1 MNEETRGGTRVP
13 NNPAPVSGPGALSAR
28 TDGGPT
34 QPAKYM
40 PGLGYGQGGQNYDNQ
55 VSAPLAGNP
64 MSSPAGQ
71 GMSGEPEMVKP
82 TSLDAPTQF
91 PDEAGTSGIDRGP
104 GGGSELMMD
113 MPRFRPN
120 IQQTLEKAAM
130 FDDSGEA
137 ELILNQYFKKG

>member
-1 MNEETRGGTRVP
+1 MAGKGGYQAP
-13 NNPAPVSGPGALSAR
+13 ANPAVASGPGALSAR

-34 QPAKYM
+34 QPAQYM

-64 MSSPAGQ
+64 MSGFNEQ
-71 GMSGEPEMVKP
+71 GMSNEPMSVQP
-82 TSLDAPTQF
+82 TSLDSPTQF
-91 PDEAGTSGIDRGP
+91 PDEPGTAGINRGP

-137 ELILNQYFKKG
+137 ELILNQFFNRG

>member
-1 MNEETRGGTRVP
+1 MAGKGGYQAP
-13 NNPAPVSGPGALSAR
+13 ANPAVASGPGALSAR

-34 QPAKYM
+34 QPAQYM

-64 MSSPAGQ
+64 MSGFGGQ
-71 GMSGEPEMVKP
+71 GMSGEPAMVQP
-82 TSLDAPTQF
+82 TALDAPTQF
-91 PDEAGTSGIDRGP
+91 PDEPGTAGIDLGP

-137 ELILNQYFKKG
+137 ELILNQFFKRG

>member
-71 GMSGEPEMVKP
+71 GVSGEPEMVKP

>member
-1 MNEETRGGTRVP
+1 MVGRGGYQAP
-13 NNPAPVSGPGALSAR
+13 SNPAPVSGPGALSNR

-34 QPAKYM
+34 QPAQYM
-40 PGLGYGQGGQNYDNQ
+40 PGLGYGEGGQNYDNQ

-64 MSSPAGQ
+64 MAAMGGQ
-71 GMSGEPEMVKP
+71 AMYGEPAMAQP

-91 PDEAGTSGIDRGP
+91 PDEPGTAGIDRGP

-137 ELILNQYFKKG
+137 ELILNQFFSRG

>member
-1 MNEETRGGTRVP
+1 MAGRGGYQAP
-13 NNPAPVSGPGALSAR
+13 SNPAPVSGPGALSNR

-34 QPAKYM
+34 QPAQYM
-40 PGLGYGQGGQNYDNQ
+40 PGLGYGEGGQNYQNQ

-64 MSSPAGQ
+64 MSSMSGQ
-71 GMSGEPEMVKP
+71 DMSGEPMAVKP
-82 TSLDAPTQF
+82 IGLDAPTQF
-91 PDEAGTSGIDRGP
+91 PDEPGTAGIDRGP

-113 MPRFRPN
+113 MPRFRPS

-137 ELILNQYFKKG
+137 ELILNQFFSRG

>member
-1 MNEETRGGTRVP
+1 MVGRGGYQAP
-13 NNPAPVSGPGALSAR
+13 SNPAAVSGPGALSSR

-34 QPAKYM
+34 QAAQYM
-40 PGLGYGQGGQNYDNQ
+40 PGLGYGEGGQNYDNQ

-64 MSSPAGQ
+64 MSAMAGQ
-71 GMSGEPEMVKP
+71 GMSGEPMMVQP

-91 PDEAGTSGIDRGP
+91 PDEPGTAGINRGP

-137 ELILNQYFKKG
+137 ELILNQFFNRG

>member
-1 MNEETRGGTRVP
+1 MEETRGGMRVP
-13 NNPAPVSGPGALSAR
+13 SNPAPVSGPGALSAR

-34 QPAKYM
+34 QPAQYM
-40 PGLGYGQGGQNYDNQ
+40 PGLGYGEGGQNYSNQ

-71 GMSGEPEMVKP
+71 GMSGEPTMVQP

-91 PDEAGTSGIDRGP
+91 PDEPGTAGIDRGP

-120 IQQTLEKAAM
+120 IRQTLEKAAM

-137 ELILNQYFKKG
+137 ELILNQFFSRG

>member
-1 MNEETRGGTRVP
+1 MAGKGGYQAP
-13 NNPAPVSGPGALSAR
+13 ANPAVASGPGALSAR

-34 QPAKYM
+34 QPAQYM

-64 MSSPAGQ
+64 MSGFGGQ
-71 GMSGEPEMVKP
+71 GMSGEPAMVQP

-91 PDEAGTSGIDRGP
+91 PDEPGTAGIDLGA

-120 IQQTLEKAAM
+120 IRQTLEKAAM

-137 ELILNQYFKKG
+137 ELILNQFFKRG

>member
-13 NNPAPVSGPGALSAR
+13 NNPAPVSGPGEFSAR

-40 PGLGYGQGGQNYDNQ
+40 PGLGYGQGGQNYNNQ

-64 MSSPAGQ
+64 MSSPTGQ
-71 GMSGEPEMVKP
+71 GMSGEPEMVRP

-91 PDEAGTSGIDRGP
+91 PDEPGTAGIDRGP

-120 IQQTLEKAAM
+120 IQQSLEKAAM

-137 ELILNQYFKKG
+137 ELILNQYFNKG

>member
-40 PGLGYGQGGQNYDNQ
+40 PGLGYGQGGQNYSNQ

-64 MSSPAGQ
+64 MSSPTGQ
-71 GMSGEPEMVKP
+71 GMSGEPEMVQP

-137 ELILNQYFKKG
+137 ELILNQFFSRG